1 MAKLTSIEGITDAAI
16 GKLAKA
22 QVGSTTTLLARAATA
37 AGRSELAKASGVT
50 EKRLLEWVNRADLV
64 RIVGVGKEYSD
75 LLEASG
81 VDTVPELAKRKPANL
96 LEAMTV
102 VNTKKKLV
110 RQLPTEAKVA
120 GWVAQAKKLP
130 KLVKH

>member
-37 AGRSELAKASGVT
+37 AGRRELAKASGVT

>member
-1 MAKLTSIEGITDAAI
+1 MAKLASIEGISDAAI

-22 QVGSTTTLLARAATA
+22 RVGSTTTLLSRAATA
-37 AGRSELAKASGVT
+37 AGRRDLSKASGVT
-50 EKRLLEWVNRADLV
+50 EKRLLEWVNRADLA
-64 RIVGVGKEYSD
+64 RIKGGGKEYSD

-81 VDTVPELAKRKPANL
+81 VDTVPELSRRKPANL
-96 LEAMTV
+96 LETMTA
-102 VNTKKKLV
+102 VNAKKKLV
-110 RQLPTEAKVA
+110 RQLPSEARVA

>member
-1 MAKLTSIEGITDAAI
+1 MAKLTSIEGISDAAI

-37 AGRSELAKASGVT
+37 AGRRELAKASGVT